1 MVAFI
6 FYQCDKWLQI
16 WMKFQNLELSM
27 AFKKYKWGLWK
38 ILSTINHA
46 HKQCLYTSFF
56 GSSSIERSGFELLW
70 FQIWRWARK
79 NSKFT
84 WFPPPNHMYFLLQ
97 YDIVIFIMFS
107 TTMITYVSFLYWQW
121 WGILN
126 VLRCRKKFYDYS
138 EMNGKC

>member
-79 NSKFT
+79 NSKF
-84 WFPPPNHMYFLLQ
+84 
-97 YDIVIFIMFS
+97 
-107 TTMITYVSFLYWQW
+107 
-121 WGILN
+121 N
-126 VLRCRKKFYDYS
+126 VLPTSQPHVLSFAIWYCDLYNVFNYHDYLCILS
-138 EMNGKC
+138 ILTMMGNFKCFKVP